1 MTVEETAE
9 VLTVIRAGIPNA
21 YLKLTDAD
29 AKAMVMLW
37 AEMFVEQPK
46 DLVMAAAK
54 TYIWNDKSGKFP
66 APGALREE
74 METIQNIIRQCSYGS
89 TLYEYMG
96 NAADR
101 FPPAAK
107 QYMETQYRAKHKQ
120 LFGKEFAGQI
130 ERQMEHMRQLSAG
143 SGEKN

>member
-9 VLTVIRAGIPNA
+9 VLAIIRAGIPNA

-37 AEMFVEQPK
+37 AEMFADYQQ

-66 APGALREE
+66 TPGALREE
-74 METIQNIIRQCSYGS
+74 MTTIQNIIQQCAYGM
-89 TLYEYMG
+89 TLYEHMG
-96 NAADR
+96 KRADR
-101 FPPAAK
+101 FPPAAR

-120 LFGKEFAGQI
+120 LFGREFVGQI
-130 ERQMEHMRQLSAG
+130 ERQMKYTHLLQDGME
-143 SGEKN
+143 